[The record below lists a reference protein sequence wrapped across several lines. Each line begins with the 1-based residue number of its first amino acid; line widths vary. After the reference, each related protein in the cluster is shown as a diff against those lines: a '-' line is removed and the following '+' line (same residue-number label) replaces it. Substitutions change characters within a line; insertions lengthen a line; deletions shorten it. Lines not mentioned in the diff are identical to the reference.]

1 MDERERLEPN
11 LLDVLVDDTAMS
23 TGPHLDP
30 TKIGTR
36 TPSNKITGLL
46 EEVPAIARQL
56 AERTIAAIRGWSV
69 METEPTWI
77 KCGMHLLQASTDQWD
92 RTLTTGRR
100 LIKIKT
106 MDASTRC
113 PQALRTFPWARG
125 DEDEVLREII
135 NKGVRLQCQIGQRVD
150 TEPLTQVGHLLK
162 KGHLKGRPLQA
173 LHPGEIVAVAMST
186 AIPTTIMGHRLPQL
200 LLSDRILID

>member
-1 MDERERLEPN
+1 MDEREGLELN
-11 LLDVLVDDTAMS
+11 LLGVLVDDMAMS
-23 TGPHLDP
+23 TGPPLDH
-30 TKIGTR
+30 TKRDMRIL
-36 TPSNKITGLL
+36 SNKITGLL
-46 EEVPAIARQL
+46 EEMPATARQL
-56 AERTIAAIRGWSV
+56 AERPIVAIRGWSV
-69 METEPTWI
+69 MEIEPTWI

-106 MDASTRC
+106 MDGSTRY
-113 PQALRTFPWARG
+113 PQALRTFHWAHG

-135 NKGVRLQCQIGQRVD
+135 NKEARLWCQIGQTVD
-150 TEPLTQVGHLLK
+150 MELLTQVGHLLK
-162 KGHLKGRPLQA
+162 KGRPKGRPLQA

-200 LLSDRILID
+200 LRSDRILIE